1 MGTALSQ
8 WPICFFI
15 SFFLMGDGIISVK
28 NIFYLINYYFSQK
41 KLLQYYQAILIHPEL
56 SGGRCSGNLQLN
68 FRGASF
74 KSDEINYDIDYNYL
88 RITAGGSGNRYLF
101 FKDSR
106 QETISIYTSD
116 KSVLRN
122 EFITSSPQLYGD
134 IIQSKKKLNKLLVGS
149 LTLVAFIVLFLVGLY
164 FLKDTLVKGLA
175 SQVPVEWEEKAG
187 DKMISSMSLQYN
199 FIKNDSL
206 KNVLL
211 SVASPLFM
219 QVEKQGFK
227 IDLYFVNDP
236 TINAFALPGGKVV
249 VQTGLLENA
258 KTWEEVMG
266 VLGHELAH
274 ITQRHHIR
282 GVINNVGIFAILSA
296 TLGDVSALAGTFAS
310 IGGDLASLSNSR
322 AFEHEAD
329 ETGWDYLVNAGM
341 NPNGLISFLET
352 LEEENKTELDST
364 INASVDLSFLST
376 HPNTQ
381 NRIEILK
388 QKEMELKQAFVPLPN
403 NYNAFKEDI
412 LKIK

>member
-1 MGTALSQ
+1 
-8 WPICFFI
+8 
-15 SFFLMGDGIISVK
+15 
-28 NIFYLINYYFSQK
+28 
-41 KLLQYYQAILIHPEL
+41 LQYYPAILIHPEL

-164 FLKDTLVKGLA
+164 FLKDTLVNGLA

-219 QVEKQGFK
+219 QVEKQGYK

-352 LEEENKTELDST
+352 LEEENKTEFDST

-388 QKEMELKQAFVPLPN
+388 KKEMELKQAFVPLPN